1 MAGFR
6 KFAPISDADAIIEGT
21 ISSIAVT
28 KGDLLE
34 NLTGATTWT
43 ACTSSSLVQTPKAI
57 ALESKTTSDTTIRLL
72 LVDTVNLYVA
82 ETGSNSAAADN
93 GDNMVLTDTN
103 TVNNTGTN
111 STAKEAVVKQ
121 ICPLRAAAD
130 KEILCKFNG
139 LFGNIVTFA

>member
-6 KFAPISDADAIIEGT
+6 KFAPITEADAIIEGT
-21 ISSIAVT
+21 ISSITVT

-34 NLTGATTWT
+34 SLTGATTWT

-57 ALESKTTSDTTIRLL
+57 ALESRTTSHTTIRLL

-82 ETGSNSAAADN
+82 ETGSETSTDHN

-103 TVNNTGTN
+103 TVNNSGTN
-111 STAKEAVVKQ
+111 STNKEAVVKQ
-121 ICPLRAAAD
+121 FQPIGAAAN
-130 KEILCKFNG
+130 KEILIRFNG
-139 LFGNIVTFA
+139 LFGNVVTFA

>member
-21 ISSIAVT
+21 ISSITVT